1 MDGEQF
7 YLTMIDK
14 KTRGH
19 LCNMKGIPQ
28 EFTSAVNDD
37 EGFDQLEA
45 VKKAIEVLLKDSL
58 KVKTASGELN
68 LRIFSE

>member
-1 MDGEQF
+1 
-7 YLTMIDK
+7 
-14 KTRGH
+14 
-19 LCNMKGIPQ
+19 MKGLPQ